1 MSPESDKGVDKKTD
15 AGETH
20 HMSDIDYWKHPD
32 RSYYV
37 FICLS
42 FLLGFFGLDH
52 FYLRS
57 FGTGMQ
63 KFGFN
68 MISFGLWYF
77 WDVLQIIY
85 EGESVKTKGLSSPFD
100 WTRGIGRGVF
110 AKPLAKGEKP
120 GVTYGAKKDIIVYA
134 LLSLMTGLVGL
145 NKFYMGNIWQGVAQ
159 IATTFNIIT
168 FFFGLAWALYD
179 AVYIIFFTES
189 VLKDGI
195 TVPPPYSFLF
205 DTTPVKD
212 LFIPTEIKPEGE
224 KGKNEKDKD
233 KKEDDGG
240 LLGGLLPALPV
251 PDMKTF
257 RFLYRELAVPLLKPS
272 VGVTMDK
279 VQEGVALTEKAVD
292 VGQEVVSTVPK
303 VASAVTQQIATVTNP
318 DKMIEQ
324 IQAAA
329 AAKAQERLGAAGDA
343 LGAKTTAATAAVTGA
358 LPPSAVAIGKALQT
372 GGGSSEVGSGPIIAG
387 TLTAIT
393 LAGAVKVIAE
403 LLSQHQK

>member
-1 MSPESDKGVDKKTD
+1 MSPESDKGVG

-68 MISFGLWYF
+68 MISLGLWYF

-85 EGESVKTKGLSSPFD
+85 EGEKVKTKGLSSPFD

-120 GVTYGAKKDIIVYA
+120 DVTYGAKKDIIVYA
-134 LLSLMTGLVGL
+134 LLSIFTGLIGM
-145 NKFYMGNIWQGVAQ
+145 NKFYMGNVWQGVAQ
-159 IATTFNIIT
+159 IATTFNILT

-179 AVYIIFFTES
+179 AVYIVFFTES

-195 TVPPPYSFLF
+195 TVPPPYSFFF

-224 KGKNEKDKD
+224 KGKNGEE
-233 KKEDDGG
+233 KKEEAKTGF
-240 LLGGLLPALPV
+240 LGGLLPPV
-251 PDMKTF
+251 PLPDMDTF

-272 VGVTMDK
+272 VGVTIDK
-279 VQEGVALTEKAVD
+279 VQQGVQLTEKAVN

-324 IQAAA
+324 IKAAA

-343 LGAKTTAATAAVTGA
+343 MAAKTTAASDAVTGA
-358 LPPSAVAIGKALQT
+358 LPAGVGKVLQT
-372 GGGSSEVGSGPIIAG
+372 GGGISEVSSGPIIAG